1 MEFATMIQLLDSIVL
16 NIVATVVIVFLHVLP
31 APLDILLIAME
42 TVDSLVTLETITAIM
57 VLSIS
62 TALNTT
68 SILEIACDAHLD
80 LLQIATMSVF
90 SQVNTTNQNQME
102 FAIQDSIVLNSL
114 MTEMTATLVL
124 VDK

>member
-80 LLQIATMSVF
+80 LLQIATMFVF

-124 VDK
+124 EDK